1 MQTLSLL
8 VLQACLQL
16 FQALPKDVAP
26 LAWSAAAK
34 SETLQSI
41 LGLLL
46 EVVAGKVRVSRVAR
60 EDSTVL
66 PWFFPCT

>member
-46 EVVAGKVRVSRVAR
+46 EVVAGKVRVSLVAL